1 MEYNKSIK
9 ALVGAKSLLL
19 IFSNEAADKL
29 NIANQ
34 EWLTYEVRNNEI
46 VIKKIADV
54 KRSLKSNDMREE
66 EIGTTLP
73 SYLKDSPFNTAL
85 YTPQVRVQYKRGEKN
100 DKKLYF
106 RYK

>member
-1 MEYNKSIK
+1 MQESASIK

-19 IFSNEAADKL
+19 IFSKEVANKL

-34 EWLTYEVRNNEI
+34 EWLTFEVRNKEL

-66 EIGTTLP
+66 KIGI
-73 SYLKDSPFNTAL
+73 A
-85 YTPQVRVQYKRGEKN
+85 VV
-100 DKKLYF
+100 
-106 RYK
+106 